1 MRKTTSKKLTCL
13 VLSLLMCASAL
24 PMTVLAAEEQAATQ
38 KTTLQEIS
46 ESFKTISY
54 ADYMEEHEGAER
66 GSATVTVDATDYIAD
81 QTDAEVEVVSNYE
94 GETGK
99 ALKISD
105 YGKVTWSIDVPKA
118 GMYAVRLTFCS
129 TSDKTNS
136 IERTLMINDAVPF
149 SEARYLLMKKTWVNQ
164 YTENENGELRFEK
177 DANGNE
183 LRPTSVVVPE
193 WKEYVFIDS

>member
-66 GSATVTVDATDYIAD
+66 GTATVTVAATDYIAD
-81 QTDAEVEVVSNYE
+81 QTDAQVEDR
-94 GETGK
+94 K
-99 ALKISD
+99 
-105 YGKVTWSIDVPKA
+105 
-118 GMYAVRLTFCS
+118 
-129 TSDKTNS
+129 
-136 IERTLMINDAVPF
+136 
-149 SEARYLLMKKTWVNQ
+149 
-164 YTENENGELRFEK
+164 
-177 DANGNE
+177 
-183 LRPTSVVVPE
+183 SVV
-193 WKEYVFIDS
+193 